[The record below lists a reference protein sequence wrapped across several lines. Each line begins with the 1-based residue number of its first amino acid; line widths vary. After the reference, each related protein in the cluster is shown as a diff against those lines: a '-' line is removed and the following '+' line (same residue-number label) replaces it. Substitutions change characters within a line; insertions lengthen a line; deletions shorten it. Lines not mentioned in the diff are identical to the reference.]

1 MSLFVDIEKRL
12 GEFCLTAHVETQGGT
27 LGLLGASGCG
37 KSLTLKCIA
46 GIERPDRGKIV
57 LDGVPLFDSG
67 KEIDLP
73 PQKRRVGYLFQNY
86 ALFPNMTVKQ
96 NILCGMRRE
105 RDRNRREEELKRVL
119 RLCRLEEVERLR
131 PRQLSGGQQQRTALA
146 RILVSQPRL
155 LLLDEPFSALDSH
168 LRDKLQLELRNLL
181 EQFGRDTILVT
192 HSRDEAYHMCS
203 HLAVMDQGRL
213 SGEKET
219 KALFADPGSVCA
231 CLLTGCKNIA
241 PARKTGAYEVEVPD
255 WGIKLQTAQ
264 VVGEHIRAVGIRAH
278 QFHAGTEQNCFPVEY
293 RGEMEEPF
301 EWIVEFRYRGQSSA
315 ASPLWWRIPKD
326 RRPVPFPAELGAAP
340 EDILLLYA

>member
-67 KEIDLP
+67 KGIDLP

-146 RILVSQPRL
+146 RI
-155 LLLDEPFSALDSH
+155 
-168 LRDKLQLELRNLL
+168 
-181 EQFGRDTILVT
+181 
-192 HSRDEAYHMCS
+192 
-203 HLAVMDQGRL
+203 
-213 SGEKET
+213 
-219 KALFADPGSVCA
+219 
-231 CLLTGCKNIA
+231 
-241 PARKTGAYEVEVPD
+241 
-255 WGIKLQTAQ
+255 
-264 VVGEHIRAVGIRAH
+264 
-278 QFHAGTEQNCFPVEY
+278 
-293 RGEMEEPF
+293 
-301 EWIVEFRYRGQSSA
+301 
-315 ASPLWWRIPKD
+315 
-326 RRPVPFPAELGAAP
+326 
-340 EDILLLYA
+340 